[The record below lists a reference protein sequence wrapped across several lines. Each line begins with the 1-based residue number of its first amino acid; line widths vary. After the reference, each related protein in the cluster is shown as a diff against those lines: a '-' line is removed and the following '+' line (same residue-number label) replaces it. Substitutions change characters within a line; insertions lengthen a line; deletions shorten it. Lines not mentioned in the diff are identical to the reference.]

1 MSEISDV
8 VTEQIEKSKAANE
21 DSKLNSWIA
30 IVVAVSASFMAIFNI
45 KDNNIVQAMSQ
56 AQAHAIDTWSFY
68 QAKSTKQH
76 LAENIKN
83 QLEIDLLFQPH
94 IDQQAQAK
102 VKKLI
107 EDSQTKIEKY
117 EKEKNDLKIQAESF
131 QFEYDKLNL
140 HDDQFD
146 LAEAAISLAL
156 SILGITA
163 LVQKRPLFYFALALV
178 GVGLTFGLA
187 GFLDWN
193 LHPDWLTRI
202 LG

>member
-1 MSEISDV
+1 MSEITEV
-8 VTEQIEKSKAANE
+8 VAEQVERANE
-21 DSKLNSWIA
+21 TSNDPKLNSWIA

-94 IDQQAQAK
+94 IDQQAQEK

-107 EDSQTKIEKY
+107 EESQSKIEKY

-131 QFEYDKLNL
+131 QIEYEKLNL

-163 LVQKRPLFYFALALV
+163 LIQKRPLFYFALVLV
-178 GVGLTFGLA
+178 GVGLTFGFA
-187 GFLDWN
+187 GFLNWN
-193 LHPDWLTRI
+193 LHPDWLARI
-202 LG
+202 LE